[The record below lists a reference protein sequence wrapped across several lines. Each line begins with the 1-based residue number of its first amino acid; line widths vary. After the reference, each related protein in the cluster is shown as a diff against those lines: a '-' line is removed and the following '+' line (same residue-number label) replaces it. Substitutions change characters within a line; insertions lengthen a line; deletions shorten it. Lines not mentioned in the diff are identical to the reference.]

1 MEGYAEALQNEL
13 EVELGNPSDVWWALK
28 TLRIDS
34 KDRANWPQMVD
45 WFHENLVA
53 YRRVLTQEVV
63 ADN

>member
-13 EVELGNPSDVWWALK
+13 EAELGNPSDGWWALK

-45 WFHENLVA
+45 WLHENLVA
-53 YRRVLTQEVV
+53 YRRVLTQEGV